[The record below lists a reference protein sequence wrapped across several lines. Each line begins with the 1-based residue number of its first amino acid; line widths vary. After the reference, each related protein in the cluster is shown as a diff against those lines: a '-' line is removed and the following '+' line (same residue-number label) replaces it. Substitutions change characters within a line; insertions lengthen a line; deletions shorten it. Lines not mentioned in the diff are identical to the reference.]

1 VLTSYPQ
8 EADYLGTTLPDV
20 GNPLALIVGAGPG
33 LGAALARRYA
43 GAGHDVAL
51 VARSESKLAGIGEQ
65 VRSAGVEAG
74 WTAADVSDAG
84 ALRAAVARL
93 GEHAGRIDV
102 LHFNVVAFRAA
113 RVKELTA
120 ADLLDDLAVG
130 AASLLTAVDAAR
142 PLMSA
147 GSVVLATGSVT
158 ADRPMPSAVSL
169 GVQKAALRNL
179 VAALDR
185 DLRRDGIRAAS
196 VTVRGTIAA
205 GTPFDPDR
213 IAEVFVQLSANAA
226 NAGDEWRTEVP
237 YTG

>member
-1 VLTSYPQ
+1 MRPTCPTP
-8 EADYLGTTLPDV
+8 APCG
-20 GNPLALIVGAGPG
+20 
-33 LGAALARRYA
+33 
-43 GAGHDVAL
+43 
-51 VARSESKLAGIGEQ
+51 
-65 VRSAGVEAG
+65 
-74 WTAADVSDAG
+74 
-84 ALRAAVARL
+84 AAVARL

-147 GSVVLATGSVT
+147 AVVLATGSVT

-169 GVQKAALRNL
+169 GVQKAALRNWCC
-179 VAALDR
+179 LDR